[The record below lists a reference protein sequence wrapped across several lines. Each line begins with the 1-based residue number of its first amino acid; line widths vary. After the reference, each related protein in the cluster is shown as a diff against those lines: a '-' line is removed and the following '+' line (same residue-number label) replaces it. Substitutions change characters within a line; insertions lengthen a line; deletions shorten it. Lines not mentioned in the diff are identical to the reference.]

1 MRTMFIAL
9 IAASGFL
16 EKTPP
21 LDVDA
26 GNCIGTQR
34 EEKIQIE

>member
-9 IAASGFL
+9 IAVSGFL
-16 EKTPP
+16 EKTPL
-21 LDVDA
+21 LDVVA
-26 GNCIGTQR
+26 GNCIGIQR